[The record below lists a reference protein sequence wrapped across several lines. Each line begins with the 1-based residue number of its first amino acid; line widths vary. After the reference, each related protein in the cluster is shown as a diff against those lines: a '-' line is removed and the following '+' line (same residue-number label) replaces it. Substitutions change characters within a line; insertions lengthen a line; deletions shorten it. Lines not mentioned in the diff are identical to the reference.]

1 MTAPK
6 EPTRQEQVQDEIK
19 MLIEYIE
26 RHVHWSK
33 SDENTR
39 LSRLNM
45 IAAESLIESAELIRT
60 LCQMLSDEE

>member
-1 MTAPK
+1 MLAPPEPIKK
-6 EPTRQEQVQDEIK
+6 ELIEDEMK
-19 MLIEYIE
+19 MLIQFIE

-33 SDENTR
+33 SPENER

-60 LCQMLSDEE
+60 LCEMLSDD